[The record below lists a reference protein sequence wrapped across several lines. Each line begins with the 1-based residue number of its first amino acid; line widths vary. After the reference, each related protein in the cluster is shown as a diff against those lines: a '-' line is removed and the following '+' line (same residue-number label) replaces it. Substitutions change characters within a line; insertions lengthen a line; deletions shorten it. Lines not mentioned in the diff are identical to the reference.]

1 MPFSPL
7 NLLSVAVAFGLAL
20 ALTPI
25 VRAFARRI
33 GLVAKPKT
41 DRWHKKPTAMLGGLA
56 IWLSVVIP
64 YLLFF
69 RPDKLFGFDS
79 ANPSVSYSWVIISAS
94 AFLFLVGLV
103 DDLIHTK
110 PYQKLIGQIMG
121 SAFVIYYGLT
131 LPWTGSQSLNVV
143 LTIFWLIGITNAL
156 NLLDN
161 MDGLAAGIAVI
172 GSAFLALNFIATGQL
187 TEALM
192 MMTFAGAILGFL

>member
-33 GLVAKPKT
+33 GLVAKPKS
-41 DRWHKKPTAMLGGLA
+41 DRWHKKPTAMLGGVA
-56 IWLSVVIP
+56 IWLSVVIS
-64 YLLFF
+64 YLLYF

-79 ANPSVSYSWVIISAS
+79 TNPSVSYSWVIISAS

-121 SAFVIYYGLT
+121 SAFIIYYGLA
-131 LPWTGSQSLNVV
+131 LPWTSSHSLNMA
-143 LTIFWLIGITNAL
+143 LTIFWLIGITNAV

-161 MDGLAAGIAVI
+161 MDGLAAGISIIAA
-172 GSAFLALNFIATGQL
+172 GFLSLSFLNTGQF
-187 TEALM
+187 TEAV
-192 MMTFAGAILGFL
+192 